1 MLVHRPPQYRGD
13 QNTTETTS
21 SLVLFLHLAW
31 LYFTFFKS
39 MPAMYTDVT
48 MHTHTLTHSRPQDEA
63 FIMKMGADRFIDYTK
78 DKNVFATVADD
89 SVDVVYDNYGGAGT
103 ADQASLTRGC

>member
-1 MLVHRPPQYRGD
+1 
-13 QNTTETTS
+13 
-21 SLVLFLHLAW
+21 
-31 LYFTFFKS
+31 
-39 MPAMYTDVT
+39 
-48 MHTHTLTHSRPQDEA
+48 
-63 FIMKMGADRFIDYTK
+63 MKMGADRFIDYTK